1 MDSKTLILAIVPVIL
16 AGVFIHAVNAAIQ
29 QNKDGPRW
37 WLAATATHGI
47 GLGLISLRG
56 VGPDVLGIVLGDM
69 MAAGGFI
76 IMLEGVARFAG
87 RRVPRWQ
94 LGALAAVVVLG
105 FPAFTWGVDSAA
117 LRFAVF
123 GVAVIVPNLL
133 MLSYLSV
140 IGRRDGNLGVRLLR
154 YTIYYFVGSLAVIS
168 VGVLLFDPDM
178 PSVLAPN
185 QMVALGILSLMVVE
199 TNLVF
204 GFVLLSA
211 GHSASVLRKAAL
223 TDHLTGLPN
232 RRAFEALV
240 HRALGGE
247 AEADRKSALAVF
259 DVDHFKHVNDTHGH
273 DVGDAVLQHVAQVL
287 SRAIRDTDHVAR
299 LGGEEFVALIHASSP
314 ASASDIA
321 ERARQAVEDTPY
333 VLNGKPIPVTI
344 SAGLVEVKGDEP
356 SLTRLFKQAD
366 TALYEAKDAGRNRV
380 ILAAA

>member
-56 VGPDVLGIVLGDM
+56 VVPDVLGIVLGDM

-240 HRALGGE
+240 HRALGAE

>member
-37 WLAATATHGI
+37 WLAGTATHGI

-56 VGPDVLGIVLGDM
+56 VVPDVFGIVLGDI
-69 MAAGGFI
+69 MAAGGFL
-76 IMLEGVARFAG
+76 IMLEGAARFAG
-87 RRVPRWQ
+87 LNVPRWQ
-94 LGALAAVVVLG
+94 LGGLAGVVVIG
-105 FPAFTWGVDSAA
+105 FPAFTWVVDSAA

-123 GVAVIVPNLL
+123 GVAVIIPNLL

-140 IGRRDGNLGVRLLR
+140 IGQRDGKPGVRLLR

-168 VGVLLFDPDM
+168 VGVVLFDPDM

-185 QMVALGILSLMVVE
+185 QLVAFGILSLIVVE

-211 GHSASVLRKAAL
+211 GHSAAVLRKAAL

-232 RRAFEALV
+232 RRAFEAMV
-240 HRALGGE
+240 HREFGVME
-247 AEADRKSALAVF
+247 SADRQSALAVF
-259 DVDHFKHVNDTHGH
+259 DVDHFKQVNDTYGH
-273 DVGDAVLQHVAQVL
+273 DVGDAVLQHIADVL
-287 SRAIRDTDHVAR
+287 KRAIRDTDHVAR
-299 LGGEEFVALIHASSP
+299 LGGEEFVALIHAGGP
-314 ASASDIA
+314 ASVGEIA
-321 ERARQAVEDTPY
+321 ERVRQTVEDTPFERD
-333 VLNGKPIPVTI
+333 GKVIAITI
-344 SAGLVEVKGDEP
+344 SAGLVEVTGDEP
-356 SLTRLFKQAD
+356 CLTRLFKQAD
-366 TALYEAKDAGRNRV
+366 MALYEAKDAGRNRV

>member
-56 VGPDVLGIVLGDM
+56 VVPDVLGIVLGDM

-344 SAGLVEVKGDEP
+344 SAGLVEVKGVEP

>member
-56 VGPDVLGIVLGDM
+56 VVPDVLGIVLGDM